1 MNKLK
6 KKKIT
11 ELTTSKKL
19 FDFRKKNKLFRGLSF
34 ETISGFGSNGSIVHY
49 RVSKNTNKT
58 FKKNNLYLFDSGAQY
73 LDGTTDITRTI
84 SIGDDPTDEQ
94 RNMFTR
100 VLKGNIGLNNYNFT
114 ERTMGKV
121 LDKIARKYLKKK
133 YDYPH
138 GTGHGVGNYLSVH
151 EGPITISKK
160 STTKFKK
167 GMILTNEPGFYKIN
181 EYGIRIENVLLV
193 IKKNKFLGFEVL
205 TFVPIDTKLIDTK
218 LLNIQEKK
226 WINAYHRKVYDKIN
240 KFLEK
245 KEVEWLKEKTLPI

>member
-1 MNKLK
+1 M
-6 KKKIT
+6 
-11 ELTTSKKL
+11 
-19 FDFRKKNKLFRGLSF
+19 FRGLSF

-121 LDKIARKYLKKK
+121 LDKIARKYLKINTIIHMV
-133 YDYPH
+133 P
-138 GTGHGVGNYLSVH
+138 VMALEIIYLF
-151 EGPITISKK
+151 
-160 STTKFKK
+160 TKDRS
-167 GMILTNEPGFYKIN
+167 LYQRNQQQS
-181 EYGIRIENVLLV
+181 L
-193 IKKNKFLGFEVL
+193 
-205 TFVPIDTKLIDTK
+205 
-218 LLNIQEKK
+218 
-226 WINAYHRKVYDKIN
+226 RK
-240 KFLEK
+240 E
-245 KEVEWLKEKTLPI
+245 